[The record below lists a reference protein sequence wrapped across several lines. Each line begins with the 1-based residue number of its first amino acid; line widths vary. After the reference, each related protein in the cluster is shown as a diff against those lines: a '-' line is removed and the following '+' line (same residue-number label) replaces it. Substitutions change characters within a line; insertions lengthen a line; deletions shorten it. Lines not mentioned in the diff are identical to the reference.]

1 LRRENYWKASSKNL
15 NKRSKFAQIPSQFMN
30 TVTNSLLSIV
40 VPLYNEE
47 DNVVLLTQ
55 KIRESLSGYSYQI
68 VYVDDFSTDK
78 TRKAIKGM
86 DDPKVHLIELK
97 KNYGQSLALA
107 AGIDYAEGEY
117 IITMD
122 GDLQNDPSDI
132 PQMLGH
138 AVNDDYDVVTGI
150 RQKRKDSPIKKIP
163 SKIANFLVRRVTQL
177 NIKDNGCALKV
188 FTKDIAKGLNLYGE
202 MHRFITLLAHLEGA
216 QIKQVPVKHHAR
228 HAGVSKYGLER
239 VFKVVA
245 DMMLL
250 LFIRKYFQR
259 PIHLFG
265 IFGVLLIILGIFI
278 NIYLLIV
285 KLGFG
290 EDIGSRPLLIF
301 GMMFILG
308 GIQLFTIGIVMELL
322 IRTYYESQQ
331 KRPYRVKK
339 ITIGDGKAA

>member
-1 LRRENYWKASSKNL
+1 
-15 NKRSKFAQIPSQFMN
+15 MN
-30 TVTNSLLSIV
+30 PITTDLLSII

-47 DNVVLLTQ
+47 DNVILLTQ
-55 KIRESLSGYSYQI
+55 KINESLIGYSYEI
-68 VYVDDFSTDK
+68 IYIDDFSTDK
-78 TRKAIKGM
+78 TRKVVKDIG
-86 DDPKVHLIELK
+86 DNRVHLIELK

-107 AGIDYAEGEY
+107 AGIDHASGEY

-132 PQMLGH
+132 PQMLEY
-138 AVNDDYDVVTGI
+138 AISDDYDLVTGI
-150 RQKRKDSPIKKIP
+150 RQKRKDSLVKKIP
-163 SKIANFLVRRVTQL
+163 SKIANFLVRRVTKL
-177 NIKDNGCALKV
+177 DIKDNGCALKV
-188 FTKDIAKGLNLYGE
+188 FTKDIAKDLNLYGE

-239 VFKVVA
+239 VFKVIA

-265 IFGVLLIILGIFI
+265 ILGVLLIILGVFI
-278 NIYLLIV
+278 NMYLLVV
-285 KLGFG
+285 KFGFG
-290 EDIGSRPLLIF
+290 EDIGTRPLLIF
-301 GMMFILG
+301 GLMFILA

-331 KRPYRVKK
+331 KRPYRIKK
-339 ITIGDGKAA
+339 ITVGGINA

>member
-1 LRRENYWKASSKNL
+1 
-15 NKRSKFAQIPSQFMN
+15 M
-30 TVTNSLLSIV
+30 
-40 VPLYNEE
+40 
-47 DNVVLLTQ
+47 
-55 KIRESLSGYSYQI
+55 
-68 VYVDDFSTDK
+68 
-78 TRKAIKGM
+78 
-86 DDPKVHLIELK
+86 
-97 KNYGQSLALA
+97 ALA
-107 AGIDYAEGEY
+107 AGIDYAKGEY

-132 PQMLGH
+132 PQMLEYT
-138 AVNDDYDVVTGI
+138 VNQDFDLVTGI
-150 RQKRKDSPIKKIP
+150 RQKRKDSLVKKIP

-177 NIKDNGCALKV
+177 DIKDNGCALKIFKREV
-188 FTKDIAKGLNLYGE
+188 AKDLNLYGE

-228 HAGVSKYGLER
+228 HSGVSKYGLER

-265 IFGVLLIILGIFI
+265 IFGFFLIIVGIFI

-285 KLGFG
+285 KFGFG
-290 EDIGSRPLLIF
+290 EDIGTRPLLIF
-301 GMMFILG
+301 GLMFILA

-331 KRPYRVKK
+331 KRPYRIRK
-339 ITIGDGKAA
+339 ISVGGKVA

>member
-1 LRRENYWKASSKNL
+1 MS
-15 NKRSKFAQIPSQFMN
+15 
-30 TVTNSLLSIV
+30 TVTDSLLSIV

-55 KIRESLSGYSYQI
+55 KIHESLAGYHYQI
-68 VYVDDFSTDK
+68 VYVDDFSTDT
-78 TRKAIKGM
+78 TRQRIKEM
-86 DDPKVHLIELK
+86 DDDKVHLIELK

-107 AGIDYAEGEY
+107 AGLDYAEGEF

-132 PQMLGH
+132 PQMLEY
-138 AVNDDYDVVTGI
+138 AVSGEYDVVTGI
-150 RQKRKDSPIKKIP
+150 RQKRKDSLVKKIP
-163 SKIANFLVRRVTQL
+163 SKIANFLVRRVTKL
-177 NIKDNGCALKV
+177 DIKDNGCALKV

-202 MHRFITLLAHLEGA
+202 MHRFITLLAFLEGG
-216 QIKQVPVKHHAR
+216 QIKQMPVKHHAR

-331 KRPYRVKK
+331 KRPYRIKK

>member
-1 LRRENYWKASSKNL
+1 M
-15 NKRSKFAQIPSQFMN
+15 QP
-30 TVTNSLLSIV
+30 VTTSLLSVV

-47 DNVVLLTQ
+47 DNVTLLTQ
-55 KIRESLSGYSYQI
+55 KIHESLVGYDYQI
-68 VYVDDFSTDK
+68 IYVDDFSKDK
-78 TRKAIKGM
+78 TKKVVKDLK
-86 DDPKVHLIELK
+86 DDKVHLIELK

-132 PQMLGH
+132 PQMLTY
-138 AVNDDYDVVTGI
+138 AVSGEYDVVTGI
-150 RQKRKDSPIKKIP
+150 RQKRKDSLVKKIP
-163 SKIANFLVRRVTQL
+163 SKIANFLVRRVTKL
-177 NIKDNGCALKV
+177 DIKDIGCALKV
-188 FTKDIAKGLNLYGE
+188 FTRDIAKDLNLYGE
-202 MHRFITLLAHLEGA
+202 MHRFITLLAFLEGG

-228 HAGVSKYGLER
+228 NAGVSKYGLER

-265 IFGVLLIILGIFI
+265 ISGSLMIIIGVFI

-285 KLGFG
+285 KFGLG
-290 EDIGSRPLLIF
+290 EDIGTRPLLTV
-301 GMMFILG
+301 GMMFIFA

-322 IRTYYESQQ
+322 IRTYYESQN
-331 KRPYRVKK
+331 KRPYRIKKVSVGGQVK
-339 ITIGDGKAA
+339 

>member
-1 LRRENYWKASSKNL
+1 MM
-15 NKRSKFAQIPSQFMN
+15 P
-30 TVTNSLLSIV
+30 VTNSFLSIV

-47 DNVVLLTQ
+47 ENVVLLTQ
-55 KIRESLSGYSYQI
+55 KIHQSLSGYNYQI
-68 VYVDDFSTDK
+68 VYVDDFSTDD
-78 TRKAIKGM
+78 TRKIVTQM
-86 DDPKVHLIELK
+86 EDELVHLIQLK

-107 AGIDYAEGEY
+107 AGIDYAQGDY

-132 PQMLGH
+132 PQMLELAEEGE
-138 AVNDDYDVVTGI
+138 YDLITGI
-150 RQKRKDSPIKKIP
+150 RQKRKDSLVKKIP
-163 SKIANFLVRRVTQL
+163 SKIANFLVRRVTKL
-177 NIKDNGCALKV
+177 DIKDNGCALKV

-202 MHRFITLLAHLEGA
+202 MHRFITLLAYLEGA

-228 HAGVSKYGLER
+228 HAGKSKYGLER
-239 VFKVVA
+239 IFKVVA

-265 IFGVLLIILGIFI
+265 ILGVLLIILGVLIES
-278 NIYLLIV
+278 YLLIV
-285 KLGFG
+285 KFGFG
-290 EDIGSRPLLIF
+290 EDIGTRPLLIF

-322 IRTYYESQQ
+322 IRTYYESQS
-331 KRPYRVKK
+331 KRPYRIKK

>member
-1 LRRENYWKASSKNL
+1 M
-15 NKRSKFAQIPSQFMN
+15 QPI
-30 TVTNSLLSIV
+30 TDSLLSIV

-47 DNVVLLTQ
+47 ENVVLLTQ
-55 KIRESLSGYSYQI
+55 KIHQSLVGYQYQI
-68 VYVDDFSTDK
+68 IYIDDFSKDD
-78 TRKAIKGM
+78 TRKVVKNM
-86 DDPKVHLIELK
+86 NDDSVHLIELK

-107 AGIDYAEGEY
+107 AGLDYAEGEY

-132 PQMLGH
+132 PQMLNY

-150 RQKRKDSPIKKIP
+150 RQKRKDSLVKKIP
-163 SKIANFLVRRVTQL
+163 SKIANFLVRRVTKL
-177 NIKDNGCALKV
+177 DIKDNGCALKV
-188 FTKDIAKGLNLYGE
+188 FTKEIAKDLNLYGE

-265 IFGVLLIILGIFI
+265 IFGFLMILLGMFI

-285 KLGFG
+285 KYGFG
-290 EDIGSRPLLIF
+290 EDIGTRPLLIF
-301 GMMFILG
+301 GLMFILA

-322 IRTYYESQQ
+322 IRTYYESQK
-331 KRPYRVKK
+331 KRPYRIKK
-339 ITIGDGKAA
+339 VTIGDGVA

>member
-1 LRRENYWKASSKNL
+1 MD
-15 NKRSKFAQIPSQFMN
+15 I
-30 TVTNSLLSIV
+30 VTPSLLSVV

-55 KIRESLSGYSYQI
+55 KIHESLIGYNYQI
-68 VYVDDFSTDK
+68 IYIDDFSTDNTK
-78 TRKAIKGM
+78 KVVKAMEDG
-86 DDPKVHLIELK
+86 KVHLIELK

-122 GDLQNDPSDI
+122 GDLQNDPGDI
-132 PQMLGH
+132 PQMLTH
-138 AVNDDYDVVTGI
+138 AVNEDYDLVTGI
-150 RQKRKDSPIKKIP
+150 RQKRKDSLVKKIP
-163 SKIANFLVRRVTQL
+163 SKIANYLVRRVTKL
-177 NIKDNGCALKV
+177 DIKDNGCALKI
-188 FTKDIAKGLNLYGE
+188 FTRDIAKDLNLYGE

-265 IFGVLLIILGIFI
+265 IFGFLLIILGVLI

-285 KLGFG
+285 KFGLG
-290 EDIGSRPLLIF
+290 EDIGNRPLLTF
-301 GMMFILG
+301 GLMFILG

-322 IRTYYESQQ
+322 IRTYYESQK
-331 KRPYRVKK
+331 KRPYRIKK
-339 ITIGDGKAA
+339 VSIGGKSS

>member
-1 LRRENYWKASSKNL
+1 MS
-15 NKRSKFAQIPSQFMN
+15 
-30 TVTNSLLSIV
+30 TVTDSLLSIV

-55 KIRESLSGYSYQI
+55 KINESLEGYNYQI

-78 TRKAIKGM
+78 TRIKVKEM
-86 DDPKVHLIELK
+86 DDKKVHLIELK

-132 PQMLGH
+132 PQMLEY
-138 AVNDDYDVVTGI
+138 AITEEYDLVTGI
-150 RQKRKDSPIKKIP
+150 RQKRKDSQVKKIP
-163 SKIANFLVRRVTQL
+163 SKIANFLVRRVTKL
-177 NIKDNGCALKV
+177 DIKDNGCALKV
-188 FTKDIAKGLNLYGE
+188 FTKDIAKSLNLYGE
-202 MHRFITLLAHLEGA
+202 MHRFITLLAYLEGA

-265 IFGVLLIILGIFI
+265 IFGVLLVILGILI
-278 NIYLLIV
+278 NVYLLIV

-290 EDIGSRPLLIF
+290 QDIGTRPLLIF
-301 GMMFILG
+301 GMMFIVG

-331 KRPYRVKK
+331 KRPYRIKK
-339 ITIGDGKAA
+339 ISIGDGKAA

>member
-1 LRRENYWKASSKNL
+1 
-15 NKRSKFAQIPSQFMN
+15 MN
-30 TVTNSLLSIV
+30 PLTNALLSIV
-40 VPLYNEE
+40 VPLYNEA

-55 KIRESLSGYSYQI
+55 KIHESLVGYQYQI
-68 VYVDDFSTDK
+68 IYVDDFSKDN
-78 TRKAIKGM
+78 TRKIINALN
-86 DDPKVHLIELK
+86 DEKVHLISLK

-107 AGIDYAEGEY
+107 AGLDYAEGEY

-132 PQMLGH
+132 PEMLRY
-138 AVNDDYDVVTGI
+138 AVEEEYDVVTGI
-150 RQKRKDSPIKKIP
+150 RQKRKDSLVKKIP
-163 SKIANFLVRRVTQL
+163 SKIANFLVRRVTNL
-177 NIKDNGCALKV
+177 DIKDNGCALKV
-188 FTKDIAKGLNLYGE
+188 FTKDIAKELNLYGE

-265 IFGVLLIILGIFI
+265 ILGFLMILLGILI
-278 NIYLLIV
+278 NIYLLVV
-285 KLGFG
+285 KFG
-290 EDIGSRPLLIF
+290 WGQDIGNRPLLMF
-301 GMMFILG
+301 GMMFILA

-331 KRPYRVKK
+331 KRPYRIKNVSVGG
-339 ITIGDGKAA
+339 TVA

>member
-1 LRRENYWKASSKNL
+1 MH
-15 NKRSKFAQIPSQFMN
+15 I
-30 TVTNSLLSIV
+30 VTDSFLSIV
-40 VPLYNEE
+40 VPLYNEQ

-55 KIRESLSGYSYQI
+55 KIHESLVGYTYQI
-68 VYVDDFSTDK
+68 IYVDDFSTDS
-78 TRKAIKGM
+78 TRKVVKDM
-86 DDPKVHLIELK
+86 DDDKVHLIELK

-107 AGIDYAEGEY
+107 AGIDYAEGDY

-132 PQMLGH
+132 PQMLEF
-138 AVNDDYDVVTGI
+138 ATTDEYDLITGI
-150 RQKRKDSPIKKIP
+150 RQKRKDSLIKKIP
-163 SKIANFLVRRVTQL
+163 SKIANFLVRRVTKL
-177 NIKDNGCALKV
+177 DIKDNGCALKI

-228 HAGVSKYGLER
+228 NAGVSKYGLER

-265 IFGVLLIILGIFI
+265 ILGVLLIILGIFI
-278 NIYLLIV
+278 EMYLLII
-285 KLGFG
+285 KFGFG
-290 EDIGSRPLLIF
+290 EDIGTRPLLIF

-322 IRTYYESQQ
+322 IRTYYESQS
-331 KRPYRVKK
+331 KRPYRIKK

>member
-1 LRRENYWKASSKNL
+1 MNL
-15 NKRSKFAQIPSQFMN
+15 
-30 TVTNSLLSIV
+30 VTHSLLSIV
-40 VPLYNEE
+40 IPLYNET

-55 KIRESLSGYSYQI
+55 KIHESLEGYNYQI
-68 VYVDDFSTDK
+68 VYVDDFSQDGTAQKIISMND
-78 TRKAIKGM
+78 G
-86 DDPKVHLIELK
+86 KVHLIALK

-132 PQMLGH
+132 PQMLSY
-138 AVNDDYDVVTGI
+138 AVSENFDVITGI
-150 RQKRKDSPIKKIP
+150 RQNRQDSWVKKIP
-163 SKIANFLVRRVTQL
+163 SKIANFLIRRITQL
-177 NIKDNGCALKV
+177 DLQDNGCALKV
-188 FTKDIAKGLNLYGE
+188 FKKDIAKELNLYGE
-202 MHRFITLLAHLEGA
+202 MHRFITLLAYLEGA

-228 HAGVSKYGLER
+228 NAGVSKYGLER
-239 VFKVVA
+239 IFKVVA

-265 IFGVLLIILGIFI
+265 IFGFLLIILGVLI

-290 EDIGSRPLLIF
+290 EDIGTRPLLMF
-301 GMMFILG
+301 GMMFILA

-331 KRPYRVKK
+331 KRPYRIKK
-339 ITIGDGKAA
+339 ITVGGKSS

>member
-1 LRRENYWKASSKNL
+1 MEVLTS
-15 NKRSKFAQIPSQFMN
+15 
-30 TVTNSLLSIV
+30 SLLSVV

-47 DNVVLLTQ
+47 DNVSLLTE
-55 KIRESLSGYSYQI
+55 KIHESLKGYTYEI
-68 VYVDDFSTDK
+68 VYVDDFSTDN
-78 TRKAIKGM
+78 TRSVVNDLA
-86 DDPKVHLIELK
+86 DPKVHLICLK

-107 AGIDYAEGEY
+107 AGLDYASGEY

-122 GDLQNDPSDI
+122 GDLQNDPGDI
-132 PQMLGH
+132 PKMLPFVLDGS
-138 AVNDDYDVVTGI
+138 YDVVTGI
-150 RQKRKDSPIKKIP
+150 RQKRKDSLVKKIP
-163 SKIANFLVRRVTQL
+163 SKIANFLVRRVTKL
-177 NIKDNGCALKV
+177 DIKDNGCALKV
-188 FTKDIAKGLNLYGE
+188 FTKTIAKDLNLYGE

-216 QIKQVPVKHHAR
+216 QIKQVPVRHHAR

-239 VFKVVA
+239 VFKVIA

-265 IFGVLLIILGIFI
+265 IFGVLLILLGIAI
-278 NIYLLIV
+278 NMYLLIV
-285 KLGFG
+285 KFGFG
-290 EDIGSRPLLIF
+290 QDIGTRPLLIF

-322 IRTYYESQQ
+322 IRTYYESQS

-339 ITIGDGKAA
+339 VQIGGQTA

>member
-1 LRRENYWKASSKNL
+1 
-15 NKRSKFAQIPSQFMN
+15 MN
-30 TVTNSLLSIV
+30 PVTASLLSIV
-40 VPLYNEE
+40 IPLYNEE
-47 DNVVLLTQ
+47 ENVVLLTS
-55 KIRESLSGYSYQI
+55 KINESLQGYIYQI
-68 VYVDDFSTDK
+68 IYVDDFSTDL
-78 TRKAIKGM
+78 TRKKVKEM
-86 DDPKVHLIELK
+86 KDPRVHLISLK

-122 GDLQNDPSDI
+122 GDLQNDPQDI
-132 PQMLGH
+132 PKMLEY
-138 AVNDDYDVVTGI
+138 AVSGEYDVVTGI
-150 RQKRKDSPIKKIP
+150 RQKRKDSLVKKIP
-163 SKIANFLVRRVTQL
+163 SKIANLMVRRVTKL
-177 NIKDNGCALKV
+177 DIKDNGCALKV
-188 FTKDIAKGLNLYGE
+188 FTRDIAKDLNLYGE

-228 HAGVSKYGLER
+228 NAGVSKYGLER

-265 IFGVLLIILGIFI
+265 ILGVLLIILGIFI

-285 KLGFG
+285 KLVYGQ
-290 EDIGSRPLLIF
+290 DIGSRPLLIF
-301 GMMFILG
+301 GMMFILA

-322 IRTYYESQQ
+322 IRTYYESQN
-331 KRPYRVKK
+331 KRPYRIKS
-339 ITIGDGKAA
+339 ISIGGQ

>member
-1 LRRENYWKASSKNL
+1 M
-15 NKRSKFAQIPSQFMN
+15 QPI
-30 TVTNSLLSIV
+30 TNDLLSLV
-40 VPLYNEE
+40 VPLYNEQ
-47 DNVVLLTQ
+47 DNVELLTQ
-55 KIRESLSGYSYQI
+55 KIHESLSGYNYQI
-68 VYVDDFSTDK
+68 IYVDDFSTDSTK
-78 TRKAIKGM
+78 KVVRHM
-86 DDPKVHLIELK
+86 DDDLVTLIELK

-107 AGIDYAEGEY
+107 AGIDHAQGEY

-132 PQMLGH
+132 PQMLGF
-138 AVNDDYDVVTGI
+138 AVSGEYDLITGI
-150 RQKRKDSPIKKIP
+150 RQKRKDSLVKKIP
-163 SKIANFLVRRVTQL
+163 SKIANFLVRRVTKL
-177 NIKDNGCALKV
+177 NIKDNGCALKI
-188 FTKDIAKGLNLYGE
+188 FTREIAKGLNLYGE
-202 MHRFITLLAHLEGA
+202 MHRFITLLAFLEGA

-228 HAGVSKYGLER
+228 HAGKSKYGLER

-265 IFGVLLIILGIFI
+265 IFGVLLIVLGVLIE
-278 NIYLLIV
+278 IYLLIV
-285 KLGFG
+285 KFGFG
-290 EDIGSRPLLIF
+290 QDIGTRPLLIF

-322 IRTYYESQQ
+322 IRTYYESQS
-331 KRPYRVKK
+331 KRPYRIKK

>member
-1 LRRENYWKASSKNL
+1 MTL
-15 NKRSKFAQIPSQFMN
+15 PSN
-30 TVTNSLLSIV
+30 TLLSIV

-47 DNVVLLTQ
+47 DNVVLLTR
-55 KIRESLSGYSYQI
+55 KIHESLSEYNYQI
-68 VYVDDFSTDK
+68 IYIDDFSTDN
-78 TRKAIKGM
+78 TRNVVKKM
-86 DDPKVHLIELK
+86 NDDKVHLIELK

-107 AGIDYAEGEY
+107 AGIDYAEGDY

-132 PQMLGH
+132 PEMLTY
-138 AVNDDYDVVTGI
+138 AQTDEYDLVTGI
-150 RQKRKDSPIKKIP
+150 RQKRKDSLIKKIP
-163 SKIANFLVRRVTQL
+163 SKIANFLVRRVTKL
-177 NIKDNGCALKV
+177 DIKDNGCALKI

-265 IFGVLLIILGIFI
+265 ILGVLLIILGVLIEA
-278 NIYLLIV
+278 YLLIV
-285 KLGFG
+285 KFGFDQ
-290 EDIGSRPLLIF
+290 DIGTRPLLIF

-331 KRPYRVKK
+331 KRPYRIKK
-339 ITIGDGKAA
+339 ISIGDQKAA

>member
-1 LRRENYWKASSKNL
+1 MKVLTD
-15 NKRSKFAQIPSQFMN
+15 QM
-30 TVTNSLLSIV
+30 LSIV

-55 KIRESLSGYSYQI
+55 KIHESLVGYSYQI
-68 VYVDDFSTDK
+68 IYIDDFSTDA
-78 TRKAIKGM
+78 TRKVVKKM
-86 DDPKVHLIELK
+86 NDTKVHLIALK

-132 PQMLGH
+132 PQMLAY
-138 AVNDDYDVVTGI
+138 AVRGEYDLITGI
-150 RQKRKDSPIKKIP
+150 RQKRKDSLVKKIP
-163 SKIANFLVRRVTQL
+163 SKIANFLVRRVTKL
-177 NIKDNGCALKV
+177 DIKDNGCALKV
-188 FTKDIAKGLNLYGE
+188 FTKDIAKDLNLYGE
-202 MHRFITLLAHLEGA
+202 MHRFITLLAFLEGA

-250 LFIRKYFQR
+250 LFIRKYIQR

-265 IFGVLLIILGIFI
+265 IFGVLLIMLGIVI
-278 NIYLLIV
+278 NIYLLVV
-285 KLGFG
+285 KLLG
-290 EDIGSRPLLIF
+290 EDIGNRPLLIF
-301 GMMFILG
+301 GLMFILA

-331 KRPYRVKK
+331 KRPYRIKN
-339 ITIGDGKAA
+339 ISIGDQTK

>member
-1 LRRENYWKASSKNL
+1 MTP
-15 NKRSKFAQIPSQFMN
+15 I
-30 TVTNSLLSIV
+30 TNALLSIV

-47 DNVVLLTQ
+47 ENVTLLTQ
-55 KIRESLSGYSYQI
+55 KIHESLNGYNYQI
-68 VYVDDFSTDK
+68 IYVDDFSKDG
-78 TRKAIKGM
+78 TRNVIKNL
-86 DDPKVHLIELK
+86 DDSKVHLLELK

-107 AGIDYAEGEY
+107 AGIDYAEGEF

-122 GDLQNDPSDI
+122 GDLQNDPGDI
-132 PQMLGH
+132 PKMLTY
-138 AVNDDYDVVTGI
+138 AVNEEYDVVTGI
-150 RQKRKDSPIKKIP
+150 RQKRKDSLIKKIP
-163 SKIANFLVRRVTQL
+163 SKIANFLVRRVTKL
-177 NIKDNGCALKV
+177 DIKDNGCALKV
-188 FTKDIAKGLNLYGE
+188 FTKDIAKELNLYGE

-216 QIKQVPVKHHAR
+216 QIKQVPVQHHAR

-259 PIHLFG
+259 PLHLFG
-265 IFGVLLIILGIFI
+265 IFGVLLIILGVVI

-290 EDIGSRPLLIF
+290 EDIGTRPLLMF
-301 GMMFILG
+301 GMMFILA

-322 IRTYYESQQ
+322 IRTYYESQK
-331 KRPYRVKK
+331 KRPYRIKK
-339 ITIGDGKAA
+339 ISVGKTA

>member
-1 LRRENYWKASSKNL
+1 MS
-15 NKRSKFAQIPSQFMN
+15 
-30 TVTNSLLSIV
+30 TVTDSFLSIV

-47 DNVVLLTQ
+47 DNVVLLTE
-55 KIRESLSGYSYQI
+55 KIHESLDGYHYQI
-68 VYVDDFSTDK
+68 IYVDDFSKDK
-78 TRKAIKGM
+78 TRKVVKGM
-86 DDPKVHLIELK
+86 DDSQVHLIELK

-132 PQMLGH
+132 PKMLGE
-138 AVNDDYDVVTGI
+138 AISGDYDVITGI
-150 RQKRKDSPIKKIP
+150 RQKRKDSLVKKIP
-163 SKIANFLVRRVTQL
+163 SKIANFLVRRVTKL
-177 NIKDNGCALKV
+177 DIKDNGCALKV

-202 MHRFITLLAHLEGA
+202 MHRFITLLAHLEGG

-265 IFGVLLIILGIFI
+265 IFGVLLIILGMFI

-290 EDIGSRPLLIF
+290 EDIGTRPLLIF

-331 KRPYRVKK
+331 KRPYRIKK
-339 ITIGDGKAA
+339 ISIGDGKAA

>member
-1 LRRENYWKASSKNL
+1 M
-15 NKRSKFAQIPSQFMN
+15 QP
-30 TVTNSLLSIV
+30 VTDALLSIV
-40 VPLYNEE
+40 VPLYNEQ
-47 DNVVLLTQ
+47 DNVELLTQ
-55 KIRESLSGYSYQI
+55 KIHESLTGYNYQI
-68 VYVDDFSTDK
+68 IYVDDFSTDNTK
-78 TRKAIKGM
+78 KVVRAM
-86 DDPKVHLIELK
+86 NDDLVTLIELK

-107 AGIDYAEGEY
+107 AGIDHAQGEY

-132 PQMLGH
+132 PQMLEY
-138 AVNDDYDVVTGI
+138 AVSGEYDLITGI
-150 RQKRKDSPIKKIP
+150 RQKRKDSLIKKIP
-163 SKIANFLVRRVTQL
+163 SKIANFLVRRVTKL
-177 NIKDNGCALKV
+177 DIKDNGCALKI
-188 FTKDIAKGLNLYGE
+188 FTKEIAKGLNLYGE
-202 MHRFITLLAHLEGA
+202 MHRFITLLAFLEGA

-228 HAGVSKYGLER
+228 HAGKSKYGLER

-265 IFGVLLIILGIFI
+265 IFGVLLIILGVLIE
-278 NIYLLIV
+278 IYLLIV
-285 KLGFG
+285 KFGFG
-290 EDIGSRPLLIF
+290 QDIGTRPLLIF

-322 IRTYYESQQ
+322 IRTYYESQS
-331 KRPYRVKK
+331 KRPYRIKK

>member
-1 LRRENYWKASSKNL
+1 MS
-15 NKRSKFAQIPSQFMN
+15 
-30 TVTNSLLSIV
+30 TVTQDLLSIV
-40 VPLYNEE
+40 VPMYNEQ
-47 DNVVLLTQ
+47 DNAALLTE
-55 KIRESLSGYSYQI
+55 KIHESLKGYNYQI
-68 VYVDDFSTDK
+68 IYVDDFSKDD
-78 TRKAIKGM
+78 TRKVIKDM
-86 DDPKVHLIELK
+86 QDDRVHLIELK

-132 PQMLGH
+132 PEMLSY
-138 AVNDDYDVVTGI
+138 AVDGEYDLITGI
-150 RQKRKDSPIKKIP
+150 RQKRKDSLVKKIP

-177 NIKDNGCALKV
+177 DIKDNGCALKV
-188 FTKDIAKGLNLYGE
+188 FSKDIAKGLNLYGE

-228 HAGVSKYGLER
+228 HSGVSKYGLER

-265 IFGVLLIILGIFI
+265 ILGVLMVILGIGV
-278 NIYLLIV
+278 NIFLLVV
-285 KLGFG
+285 KFGFQQ
-290 EDIGSRPLLIF
+290 DIGNRPLLIF
-301 GMMFILG
+301 GMLLILG

-331 KRPYRVKK
+331 KRPYRIKK
-339 ITIGDGKAA
+339 VSIGNREKAA

>member
-1 LRRENYWKASSKNL
+1 MS
-15 NKRSKFAQIPSQFMN
+15 
-30 TVTNSLLSIV
+30 TVTDSLLSIV

-55 KIRESLSGYSYQI
+55 KINESLEGYNYQI

-78 TRKAIKGM
+78 TRIRVKEM
-86 DDPKVHLIELK
+86 DDKRVHLIELK

-132 PQMLGH
+132 PNMLQY
-138 AVNDDYDVVTGI
+138 AITEEYDVVTGI
-150 RQKRKDSPIKKIP
+150 RQKRKDSLVKKIP
-163 SKIANFLVRRVTQL
+163 SKIANFLVRRVTKL
-177 NIKDNGCALKV
+177 DIKDNGCALKV
-188 FTKDIAKGLNLYGE
+188 FTKDIAKSLNLYGE

-265 IFGVLLIILGIFI
+265 IFGVLLVILGVLI

-285 KLGFG
+285 KLGFDQ
-290 EDIGSRPLLIF
+290 DIGTRPLLIF
-301 GMMFILG
+301 GMMFIVG

-331 KRPYRVKK
+331 KRPYRIKK
-339 ITIGDGKAA
+339 ISIGDGKVA

>member
-1 LRRENYWKASSKNL
+1 MH
-15 NKRSKFAQIPSQFMN
+15 QI
-30 TVTNSLLSIV
+30 TDSLLSIV

-47 DNVVLLTQ
+47 ENAVLLTR
-55 KIRESLSGYSYQI
+55 KIHESLIGYNYQI
-68 VYVDDFSTDK
+68 IYIDDFSTDN
-78 TRKAIKGM
+78 TRKVVKEM
-86 DDPKVHLIELK
+86 NDDQVHLIELK

-132 PQMLGH
+132 PQMLEY
-138 AVNDDYDVVTGI
+138 AINDEYDVVTGI
-150 RQKRKDSPIKKIP
+150 RQKRKDSLVKKIP
-163 SKIANFLVRRVTQL
+163 SKIANFLVRRVTKMD
-177 NIKDNGCALKV
+177 IKDNGCALKV
-188 FTKDIAKGLNLYGE
+188 FTKDIAKELNLYGE

-228 HAGVSKYGLER
+228 NAGVSKYGLER

-259 PIHLFG
+259 PIHFFG
-265 IFGVLLIILGIFI
+265 IFGFLMIMLGVLI
-278 NIYLLIV
+278 NIYLIIV
-285 KLGFG
+285 KWGFG
-290 EDIGSRPLLIF
+290 EDIGTRPLLIF
-301 GMMFILG
+301 GLMFILA

-322 IRTYYESQQ
+322 IRTYYESQK
-331 KRPYRVKK
+331 KRPYRIKK
-339 ITIGDGKAA
+339 TTVGGRVA

>member
-1 LRRENYWKASSKNL
+1 M
-15 NKRSKFAQIPSQFMN
+15 QP
-30 TVTNSLLSIV
+30 VTHTLLSIV
-40 VPLYNEE
+40 VPLYNEQ
-47 DNVVLLTQ
+47 DNVALLTQ
-55 KIRESLSGYSYQI
+55 KIHESLEGYDYEI
-68 VYVDDFSTDK
+68 VYVDDFSTDATK
-78 TRKAIKGM
+78 MVIKQL
-86 DDPKVHLIELK
+86 DDPQVALIELK

-107 AGIDYAEGEY
+107 AGIDYARGDY

-132 PQMLGH
+132 PQMLQE
-138 AVNDDYDVVTGI
+138 AVTGEYDLITGI
-150 RQKRKDSPIKKIP
+150 RQKRKDSLVKKIP
-163 SKIANFLVRRVTQL
+163 SKIANFLVRRVTKL
-177 NIKDNGCALKV
+177 DIKDNGCALKV

-202 MHRFITLLAHLEGA
+202 MHRFITLLAFLEGA

-228 HAGVSKYGLER
+228 HAGKSKYGLER

-265 IFGVLLIILGIFI
+265 IFGVLLIILGVLIET
-278 NIYLLIV
+278 YLLIV
-285 KLGFG
+285 KFGFG
-290 EDIGSRPLLIF
+290 QDIGTRPLLIF

-322 IRTYYESQQ
+322 IRTYYESQS
-331 KRPYRVKK
+331 KRPYRIKK

>member
-1 LRRENYWKASSKNL
+1 MK
-15 NKRSKFAQIPSQFMN
+15 PN
-30 TVTNSLLSIV
+30 TEALLSIV

-47 DNVVLLTQ
+47 DNVALLTQ
-55 KIRESLSGYSYQI
+55 KIHESLEGYTYQI
-68 VYVDDFSTDK
+68 IYVDDFSKDR
-78 TRKAIKGM
+78 TRIVIKEM
-86 DDPKVHLIELK
+86 QDPKVHLIALK

-107 AGIDYAEGEY
+107 AGLDYAQGEY

-132 PQMLGH
+132 PQMLSYALDGEF
-138 AVNDDYDVVTGI
+138 DVVTGI
-150 RQKRKDSPIKKIP
+150 RQKRKDSLVKKIP
-163 SKIANFLVRRVTQL
+163 SKIANFLVRRVTKL
-177 NIKDNGCALKV
+177 DIKDNGCALKV
-188 FTKDIAKGLNLYGE
+188 FTKDIAKDLNLYGE
-202 MHRFITLLAHLEGA
+202 MHRFITLLAFLEGA

-265 IFGVLLIILGIFI
+265 ILGVLLIMLGILI
-278 NIYLLIV
+278 NFYLLIV
-285 KLGFG
+285 KLGMG
-290 EDIGSRPLLIF
+290 EDIGNRPLLIF

-322 IRTYYESQQ
+322 IRTYYESQS
-331 KRPYRVKK
+331 KRPYRIKN
-339 ITIGDGKAA
+339 ISIGGELT